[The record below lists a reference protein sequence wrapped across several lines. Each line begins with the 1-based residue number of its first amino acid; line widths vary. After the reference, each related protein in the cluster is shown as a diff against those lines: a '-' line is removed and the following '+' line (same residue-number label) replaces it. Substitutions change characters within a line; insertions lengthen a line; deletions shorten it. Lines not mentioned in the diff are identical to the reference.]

1 MHPPF
6 SDPRYWNVRA
16 ETMRVL
22 AEDVGD
28 PDAKATLLKVAE
40 SYQRLAEQRGMSD
53 VAPTEETGAPSA
65 AQPTSDLAH
74 YWRPG
79 AVADAQPE

>member
-6 SDPRYWNVRA
+6 SDPKYWSVRA

-53 VAPTEETGAPSA
+53 APTEETGARSA
-65 AQPTSDLAH
+65 AQANADLAH
-74 YWRPG
+74 DWRRPG
-79 AVADAQPE
+79 AVADVQSE